1 MQPHT
6 YSGGPFPYIELG
18 WPMLICFN
26 FLMQI
31 RALMHGGFKAAIII
45 KEDFPVFGVY
55 YHPAVVLFIYL
66 LFLGGVSVFACARG
80 VCVCFHVFSFS
91 FFLFILLACFCSS
104 VVVYRLLP
112 HCITAIKSRTR

>member
-1 MQPHT
+1 MMQPHT

-55 YHPAVVLFIYL
+55 YHPAVVLFIYCV
-66 LFLGGVSVFACARG
+66 GGVSVFACAQG